1 MSDKVVT
8 KKVEESKLEG
18 LKVVKGKKS
27 SQPVLEVDK
36 TEDVEYTSPVKIGDK
51 EYIIKPLSMLDVK
64 KMNIERKSLKKDDAT
79 ATFDFAFKVML
90 NVIKKWNPDTK
101 DLTVNDFEEMIGLDE
116 FERIQA
122 AILQITKLK
131 KYFTMGASKK

>member
-1 MSDKVVT
+1 MADKV
-8 KKVEESKLEG
+8 KLEG
-18 LKVVKGKKS
+18 LKTIDMKK
-27 SQPVLEVDK
+27 PVEK
-36 TEDVEYTSPVKIGDK
+36 IKEIIYTSPVKIGDK

-79 ATFDFAFKVML
+79 ASFDFTFKVML

-131 KYFTMGASKK
+131 KYFTMGASGK

>member
-1 MSDKVVT
+1 MTDKV
-8 KKVEESKLEG
+8 KLEG
-18 LKVVKGKKS
+18 LKTIDMKK
-27 SQPVLEVDK
+27 PVNKIKEII
-36 TEDVEYTSPVKIGDK
+36 YTSPVKIGDK

-79 ATFDFAFKVML
+79 ASFDFTFKVML

-131 KYFTMGASKK
+131 KYFTMGASGK

>member
-1 MSDKVVT
+1 MADKV
-8 KKVEESKLEG
+8 KLEG
-18 LKVVKGKKS
+18 LKTIDMKK
-27 SQPVLEVDK
+27 PVEK
-36 TEDVEYTSPVKIGDK
+36 IKEIIYTSPVKIGDK

-79 ATFDFAFKVML
+79 ATFDFTFKVML
-90 NVIKKWNPDTK
+90 SVIKKWNPDTK

-131 KYFTMGASKK
+131 KYFTMGASGK

>member
-1 MSDKVVT
+1 MADKV
-8 KKVEESKLEG
+8 KLEG
-18 LKVVKGKKS
+18 LKTIDMKK
-27 SQPVLEVDK
+27 PVNKIKEII
-36 TEDVEYTSPVKIGDK
+36 YTSPVKIGDK

-79 ATFDFAFKVML
+79 ASFDFTFKVML

-131 KYFTMGASKK
+131 KYFTMGASGK

>member
-1 MSDKVVT
+1 
-8 KKVEESKLEG
+8 
-18 LKVVKGKKS
+18 
-27 SQPVLEVDK
+27 
-36 TEDVEYTSPVKIGDK
+36 
-51 EYIIKPLSMLDVK
+51 MLDVK

-79 ATFDFAFKVML
+79 ASFDFTFKVML

-131 KYFTMGASKK
+131 KYFTMGASGK

>member
-1 MSDKVVT
+1 MTDKV
-8 KKVEESKLEG
+8 KLEG
-18 LKVVKGKKS
+18 LKTIDMKK
-27 SQPVLEVDK
+27 PVEK
-36 TEDVEYTSPVKIGDK
+36 IKEIIYTSPVKIGDK

-79 ATFDFAFKVML
+79 ASFDFTFKVML

-131 KYFTMGASKK
+131 KYFTMGASGK

>member
-51 EYIIKPLSMLDVK
+51 EYVIKPLSMLDIK
-64 KMNIERKSLKKDDAT
+64 RLNIEKKKLKDDDDIE
-79 ATFDFAFKVML
+79 TFDYSFYTL
-90 NVIKKWNPDTK
+90 LTVIKKWNPEAK
-101 DLTVNDFEEMIGLDE
+101 DITVDQFEEMINIDE
-116 FERIQA
+116 FERVQN
-122 AILQITKLK
+122 AIVQIAGLK
-131 KYFTMGASKK
+131 KYFRQGVSK